1 MERPAEPP
9 SPVTRRHALALLAGA
24 GLVTLAACSSDSGSG
39 ARAASTST
47 SSTTTSTGGAGG
59 AAPAAARIPEEMAGP
74 YPADG
79 TNGPDALRTQ
89 GVVREDIR
97 SSFAGAPGVAPG
109 VPLRLDLTV
118 LRGAA
123 VLTGAAVYAWQC
135 DAAGLY
141 SMYSEGAT
149 EQNYLR
155 GVQPTDRDG
164 RVRFTTIFPGAYP
177 GRWPHVHFEVY
188 EDVAAAT
195 GGGTP
200 LLTSQLALPDDAC
213 RSVYASGDDYS
224 ESRRVFPQTTLQSD
238 GIFNDGWSHQVATV
252 SGQAGSGMTAS
263 LRFSI

>member
-9 SPVTRRHALALLAGA
+9 APVTRRHALALLAGA
-24 GLVTLAACSSDSGSG
+24 GVATLAACSSGSAG
-39 ARAASTST
+39 RAASTTST
-47 SSTTTSTGGAGG
+47 SSTTLATGT
-59 AAPAAARIPEEMAGP
+59 AAPAAARLPEEMAGP

-79 TNGPDALRTQ
+79 TNGPDALRTE

-97 SSFAGAPGVAPG
+97 PSFAGAPGTAPG
-109 VPLRLDLTV
+109 VPLRLDLVV
-118 LRGAA
+118 LHGTAA
-123 VLTGAAVYAWQC
+123 LAGAAVYAWQC

-164 RVRFTTIFPGAYP
+164 RARFTTIFPGAYP

-188 EDVAAAT
+188 ESVAAAT
-195 GGGTP
+195 GGGKP
-200 LLTSQLALPDDAC
+200 VLTSQLALPDDSC
-213 RSVYASGDDYS
+213 RAVYTDDAYA

-238 GIFNDGWSHQVATV
+238 GIFNDGWSQQVATV
-252 SGQAGSGMTAS
+252 TGRPGAGMTAS
-263 LRFSI
+263 LRFSV